1 MTASVAE
8 AYMLILRPVPILGE
22 AWAIPFN
29 GQIYV
34 DDWKWEL
41 TRPSGQRAAG
51 TGTTPSEG
59 ERGPQDRTGDPAEPA
74 RPALPRAEPPPPF
87 DGDALIDAVRRM
99 QINSQYTQVQRDTRV
114 RRLIERAADEHARAQ
129 QQTTRRQES
138 ATAANGHAEGASSE
152 NKLTFTFSK
161 NTDLATS
168 QMLYSLANNDLI
180 PSIILTLF
188 HRSSTSPVTLVITMI
203 NCRLTDC
210 TISCDGDETMSDIVE
225 QWTAE
230 YEHISY
236 VYQNRPPA
244 GIPIS
249 PFVAATQGRVKTF
262 VMAPRGG
269 SSPSPI

>member
-29 GQIYV
+29 GQIYI
-34 DDWKWEL
+34 DDWKWTL
-41 TRPSGQRAAG
+41 TPPTQQRTSAPG
-51 TGTTPSEG
+51 SPSEG
-59 ERGPQDRTGDPAEPA
+59 QRGPQDRTGDPSESS
-74 RPALPRAEPPPPF
+74 RPALARAEPPPPF
-87 DGDALIDAVRRM
+87 DGDALIEAVRRM
-99 QINSQYTQVQRDTRV
+99 QTNGHYTQAQRDTRV
-114 RRLIERAADEHARAQ
+114 RNLIERAAVEHAREQ
-129 QQTTRRQES
+129 QQATRQQRS
-138 ATAANGHAEGASSE
+138 ATAAGSDPDADDST
-152 NKLTFTFSK
+152 NKLEFSFSK

-168 QMLYSLANNDLI
+168 QMLNSLANNDLI

-188 HRSSTSPVTLVITMI
+188 HRSSTSPVTLIITMV
-203 NCRLTDC
+203 NCRFKTC
-210 TISCDGDETMSDIVE
+210 TLGCDGDETMSDIVE

-244 GIPIS
+244 GIPTS

-269 SSPSPI
+269 SGGLPI

>member
-29 GQIYV
+29 GQIYI
-34 DDWKWEL
+34 DDWKWSL
-41 TRPSGQRAAG
+41 TPAAGQRSDAPAS
-51 TGTTPSEG
+51 PAPAEG
-59 ERGPQDRTGDPAEPA
+59 QRGPQDRTGDPAESSRPELA
-74 RPALPRAEPPPPF
+74 RVQPPLF
-87 DGDALIDAVRRM
+87 RGDALIQAVADM
-99 QINSQYTQVQRDTRV
+99 QRNQRYTQDLRDRKV
-114 RRLIERAADEHARAQ
+114 RELIERAAREHAQAQ
-129 QQTTRRQES
+129 QQATRQQES
-138 ATAANGHAEGASSE
+138 GAAGATGDDAGE
-152 NKLTFTFSK
+152 NQGELVFSFSK

-180 PSIILTLF
+180 PTIILTLF
-188 HRSSTSPVTLVITMI
+188 HRSSTSPVTLIITMV
-203 NCRLTDC
+203 NCRFKSC
-210 TISCDGDETMSDIVE
+210 TISCDAEETMSDITE
-225 QWTAE
+225 QWTAQ

-244 GIPIS
+244 GIPTS

-269 SSPSPI
+269 AGGLF

>member
-1 MTASVAE
+1 
-8 AYMLILRPVPILGE
+8 MLILRPVPILGE

-29 GQIYV
+29 GQIYI
-34 DDWKWEL
+34 DEWKWEL
-41 TRPSGQRAAG
+41 TRPSGQRSTG
-51 TGTTPSEG
+51 TGTAPAEG
-59 ERGPQDRTGDPAEPA
+59 ERRPQDRTGDPVEPTRPTL
-74 RPALPRAEPPPPF
+74 RPAEPPPF

-99 QINSQYTQVQRDTRV
+99 QLNSQYTQTQRDARV

-129 QQTTRRQES
+129 QQATRQQES
-138 ATAANGHAEGASSE
+138 ASGASGDTESDNRQ
-152 NKLTFTFSK
+152 NKLSFTFSK

-188 HRSSTSPVTLVITMI
+188 HRSSTSPVTLVITMV

-210 TISCDGDETMSDIVE
+210 SISCDGDETMSDIVE

-244 GIPIS
+244 GIPTS

>member
-29 GQIYV
+29 GQIYI
-34 DDWKWEL
+34 DDWKWSL
-41 TRPSGQRAAG
+41 TPADGQRTEAQ
-51 TGTTPSEG
+51 TSSTESEA
-59 ERGPQDRTGDPAEPA
+59 GPQDRAGSPPGSG
-74 RPALPRAEPPPPF
+74 RPELPRAEPPPPF
-87 DGDALIDAVRRM
+87 DGDALIEVVRRM
-99 QINSQYTQVQRDTRV
+99 QLNSQYTQIQRDTRV
-114 RRLIERAADEHARAQ
+114 RRLIERAAAEHARAQ
-129 QQTTRRQES
+129 QASTRQQES
-138 ATAANGHAEGASSE
+138 AAAEVGADADAGDNQGE
-152 NKLTFTFSK
+152 LTFSFSK

-180 PSIILTLF
+180 PTIILTLF
-188 HRSSTSPVTLVITMI
+188 HRSSTSPVTLIITMV
-203 NCRLTDC
+203 NCRFKSC
-210 TISCDGDETMSDIVE
+210 TISCDGEEYMSDITE
-225 QWTAE
+225 QWTAQ

-244 GIPIS
+244 GIPTS

-269 SSPSPI
+269 SGGLL

>member
-22 AWAIPFN
+22 AWAKPFY
-29 GQIYV
+29 GQIYI
-34 DDWKWEL
+34 DDWKWTL
-41 TRPSGQRAAG
+41 TPPSGQRSAASG
-51 TGTTPSEG
+51 RPSEG
-59 ERGPQDRTGDPAEPA
+59 ERGPQDRTGDPADA
-74 RPALPRAEPPPPF
+74 HRPELPRVEPPSF

-99 QINSQYTQVQRDTRV
+99 QTNSQYTQIQRDNRV
-114 RRLIERAADEHARAQ
+114 RSLIERAATQHARAQ
-129 QQTTRRQES
+129 QQAGRQQES
-138 ATAANGHAEGASSE
+138 AAAAGSDAEAGGNL
-152 NKLTFTFSK
+152 NKLEFSFSK

-203 NCRLTDC
+203 NCRFTEC
-210 TISCDGDETMSDIVE
+210 KITCDGEDTMSDITE
-225 QWTAE
+225 QWTAQ

-244 GIPIS
+244 GIPTS

-269 SSPSPI
+269 SGGLPF